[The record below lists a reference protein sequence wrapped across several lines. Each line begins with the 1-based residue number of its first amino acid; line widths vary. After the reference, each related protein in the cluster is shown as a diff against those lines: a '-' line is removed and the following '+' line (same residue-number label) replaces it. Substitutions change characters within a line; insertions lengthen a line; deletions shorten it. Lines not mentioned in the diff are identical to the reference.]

1 MKEQTLDL
9 LDQVNS
15 GCKMA
20 INSMK
25 QVKEY
30 IVDEKL
36 MNLINSYTDEHER
49 LEKETGDQLARYG
62 KAEEKPGLMAAAMSW
77 ISTEAKLLIKDDA
90 KQIAKII
97 MDGCN
102 MGIQSVSEY
111 INKYENASPESLH
124 LAKKLIKTEEELMG
138 EMKQFL

>member
-1 MKEQTLDL
+1 MTEQTLDL
-9 LDQVNS
+9 LDQVNT

-30 IVDEKL
+30 IVDDKL
-36 MNLINSYTDEHER
+36 KNLINSYTDEHER

-62 KAEEKPGLMAAAMSW
+62 KVEEKPGLMASAMSW

-90 KQIAKII
+90 RQIAKIS
-97 MDGCN
+97 MDGGKR
-102 MGIQSVSEY
+102 GIQSVAEY
-111 INKYENASPESLH
+111 LNKNENASPESVH
-124 LAKKLIKTEEELMG
+124 LAKRLIKTEEDLMS
-138 EMKQFL
+138 EMKQFM

>member
-1 MKEQTLDL
+1 MTEQTLDL
-9 LDQVNS
+9 LDQVNT

-30 IVDEKL
+30 IVDDKL
-36 MNLINSYTDEHER
+36 KNLINSYTDEHER

-62 KAEEKPGLMAAAMSW
+62 KVEEKPGLMASAMSW

-90 KQIAKII
+90 RQIAKII

-102 MGIQSVSEY
+102 MGIQSVAEY
-111 INKYENASPESLH
+111 LNKNENASPESVH
-124 LAKKLIKTEEELMG
+124 LATRLINTEEDLMS
-138 EMKQFL
+138 EMKQFM

>member
-1 MKEQTLDL
+1 MKDQTVDL
-9 LDQVNS
+9 LDQVNT

-36 MNLINSYTDEHER
+36 KNLINSYTDEHER

-62 KAEEKPGLMAAAMSW
+62 KAEESPGLMASAMSW

-90 KQIAKII
+90 RQIAKII

-102 MGIQSVSEY
+102 MGIQSVAEY
-111 INKYENASPESLH
+111 LNKSDNASPESVH
-124 LAKKLIKTEEELMG
+124 LAKRLIKTEEDLMG
-138 EMKQFL
+138 EMKQFM

>member
-1 MKEQTLDL
+1 MTEQTLNL
-9 LDQVNS
+9 LDQVNT

-30 IVDEKL
+30 IVDDKL
-36 MNLINSYTDEHER
+36 ANIINSYTDEHER

-62 KAEEKPGLMAAAMSW
+62 KAEEKPGLMASAMSW
-77 ISTEAKLLIKDDA
+77 ISTEAKLMIKDDA
-90 KQIAKII
+90 RQIAKII

-111 INKYENASPESLH
+111 LNKYENASPESAH
-124 LAKKLIKTEEELMG
+124 LAKKLIKTEEDLMG
-138 EMKQFL
+138 EMKQFM